1 MSPTVLQSGP
11 YRFFFFSSDRNEPL
25 HVHVRRDRKLAKF
38 WLAPVRMAY
47 NYGFSES
54 ELNRIADIVREH
66 EAILSKA
73 WYDYFKRGGGNGS
86 GEKGA
91 GH

>member
-1 MSPTVLQSGP
+1 
-11 YRFFFFSSDRNEPL
+11 
-25 HVHVRRDRKLAKF
+25 
-38 WLAPVRMAY
+38 MAY